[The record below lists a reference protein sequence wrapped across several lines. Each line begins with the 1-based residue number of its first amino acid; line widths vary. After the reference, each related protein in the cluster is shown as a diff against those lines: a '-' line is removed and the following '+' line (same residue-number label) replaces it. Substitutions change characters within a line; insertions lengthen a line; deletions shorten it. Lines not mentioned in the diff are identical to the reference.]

1 MKTFYAAGLA
11 LALIAAPAVLTPA
24 VALDAKIESAIKVF
38 EAASGD
44 AAKMKTYCT
53 MNKLMT
59 DVGDDEK
66 KAEAAEAQFN
76 GFLKELGA
84 DFETAWSAGEG
95 LDPNSPEGKAINEAL
110 DKLDGKCGAPKP

>member
-1 MKTFYAAGLA
+1 MKTIAAAGLA
-11 LALIAAPAVLTPA
+11 LALFTAPALVSPA
-24 VALDAKIESAIKVF
+24 LALDAKIESAIKVF
-38 EAASGD
+38 ETTSGD

-53 MNKLMT
+53 MNKLMS

-76 GFLKELGA
+76 GFLKELGP

-95 LDPNSPEGKAINEAL
+95 LDPESAEGKAINAAL
-110 DKLDGKCGAPKP
+110 DKLDTACPKG